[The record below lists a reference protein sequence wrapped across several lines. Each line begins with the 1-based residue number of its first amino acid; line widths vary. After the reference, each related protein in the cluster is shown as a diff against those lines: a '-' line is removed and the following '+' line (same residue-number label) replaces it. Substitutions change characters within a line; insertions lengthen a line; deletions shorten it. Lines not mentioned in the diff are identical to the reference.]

1 MKNLILLLTL
11 SFVTLNCSKSDSE
24 NQNNIPPELIGKWKV
39 IEVYSTDG
47 GSEPK
52 WSSIVNGFSYTFSN
66 DNIVIRDNLQ
76 TGCNEGKFS
85 LKNENTI
92 LFVFPCITYE
102 SFIENNTNTLLILDT
117 KNFEPLKY
125 KFQKEI
131 E

>member
-11 SFVTLNCSKSDSE
+11 SFVTLNCSKDDN
-24 NQNNIPPELIGKWKV
+24 NQKNNIPPELIGKWKA
-39 IEVYSTDG
+39 IEIYSTDG
-47 GSEPK
+47 GSEPT
-52 WSSIVNGFSYTFSN
+52 WSNIVNGFSYTFSN

-92 LFVFPCITYE
+92 LFVFPCISYE

-125 KFQKEI
+125 KFQKI
-131 E
+131 N